1 MNKNV
6 GFEEIALH
14 KLSLIGWLLHIPSSM
29 DGLFLLN
36 WKKDVQVIYI
46 DSMELLWRCIH
57 T

>member
-36 WKKDVQVIYI
+36 
-46 DSMELLWRCIH
+46 
-57 T
+57 

>member
-1 MNKNV
+1 
-6 GFEEIALH
+6 
-14 KLSLIGWLLHIPSSM
+14 M